1 MIESLLEGR
10 ECSIKPENSRQLEER
25 YMQRLYPIEV
35 KDSKLEHEDTNE
47 FPITFVERA
56 NAENMD

>member
-1 MIESLLEGR
+1 
-10 ECSIKPENSRQLEER
+10 
-25 YMQRLYPIEV
+25 V

-56 NAENMD
+56 NAENMDWNCMCWNNLIVV